1 MIPRMLNLAPLTS
14 KLTSKGQVTIP
25 VQIRQLL
32 GLAPHGSVAFYVTE
46 AGVTIGPIED
56 VITRTAG
63 MLKSDI
69 PMASPREEKEAAEIA
84 MAEEAESYRR

>member
-1 MIPRMLNLAPLTS
+1 LTSRMLSLAPLTS

-32 GLAPHGSVAFYVTE
+32 GLAPRANVAFYVTE

-56 VITRTAG
+56 VVTRTAG
-63 MLKSDI
+63 ALKSDI
-69 PMASPREEKEAAEIA
+69 PPLSPREEKIA
-84 MAEEAESYRR
+84 AEEAIAEEAIRRSQ